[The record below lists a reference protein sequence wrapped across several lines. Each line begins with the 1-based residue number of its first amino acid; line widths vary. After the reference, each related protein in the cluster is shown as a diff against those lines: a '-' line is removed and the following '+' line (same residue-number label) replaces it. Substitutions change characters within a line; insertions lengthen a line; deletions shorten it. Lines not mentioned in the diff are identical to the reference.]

1 METKLTAEQ
10 IEAAA
15 KAAYNT
21 LPGEKWECVSGSI
34 RHNWR
39 NNVIAAAPF
48 LQYPLEPPTEEDVDR
63 AYAYYGGHS
72 MESTLDDFINRRN
85 AARLPKPDPRRE
97 VVMSRLAYAGVPRE
111 KLDAATDELLKAL
124 DGVK

>member
-85 AARLPKPDPRRE
+85 AARLPKPGPRRE
-97 VVMSRLAYAGVPRE
+97 VVKSRLAYAGVPRE

>member
-39 NNVIAAAPF
+39 NNVIAAAPY

>member
-39 NNVIAAAPF
+39 NNVIAAAPY
-48 LQYPLEPPTEEDVDR
+48 LQYPLEPPTDAEVSR
-63 AYAYYGGHS
+63 ALACS
-72 MESTLDDFINRRN
+72 LNTRSTLEDFVNRRN

-111 KLDAATDELLKAL
+111 KLDAATDELLKAI

>member
-39 NNVIAAAPF
+39 NNVIAAAPY

-63 AYAYYGGHS
+63 AYAYSSGHF
-72 MESTLDDFINRRN
+72 MKSTLDDFINRRN

-111 KLDAATDELLKAL
+111 KLDAATDELLKAI